1 MYVQLPVMQSETSLV
16 RELLF
21 ANLTEILFLTRVSKF
36 MIKQVCLCLEAWIT
50 KLTSVRPIIW
60 MYQLMSL
67 KQLFML

>member
-1 MYVQLPVMQSETSLV
+1 MQSETSLV

-36 MIKQVCLCLEAWIT
+36 MIKQVCLCLEARIT
-50 KLTSVRPIIW
+50 ELTSVRPIIR